1 MLMGDFSLD
10 FTIVGLLG
18 LWPTSF
24 YMRCKYLCILSSGV
38 REEVDIIV
46 KRLKVYKIWNFKFKI
61 NYKRI

>member
-1 MLMGDFSLD
+1 MNISCLIKLSSFDVLMLIGDFNLD

-46 KRLKVYKIWNFKFKI
+46 KR
-61 NYKRI
+61 